1 MITREQLDHARA
13 VIRGQV
19 HRTPILS
26 TQSLGARCGV
36 RLHVK
41 CENLQK
47 TGSYKPRGGVNRV
60 AQLSAEEKARG
71 VIVMS
76 AGNLAQGV
84 AYAARQAGVRCW
96 VSMLQ
101 TAPAAKID
109 AVRGYGAEVVL
120 HPDPATWFEGV
131 EALRAQHGAVLID
144 AWADA
149 GLIAGY
155 GSIGGEILEDLP
167 DVEVVVVPVGG
178 GTLISGI
185 ATAIKLH
192 RPSVRVVGVECLP
205 GRLVHDSVAAGKPQ
219 WLKRAPSIA
228 DGLSSPTTSDLVV
241 ATVGRYVDDLVAVSE
256 DEIRDAMRGLLQRG
270 KLLVEGAGAAAVAA
284 LLAGR
289 AERQS
294 GRIVVAVLSGGNVD
308 FARLQDVIGRDGHP
322 GPPADPGAA
331 ASRGR

>member
-1 MITREQLDHARA
+1 MARVGGPRVITREELDRART
-13 VIRGQV
+13 VIRGHV
-19 HRTPILS
+19 HRTPLLS
-26 TQSLGARCGV
+26 TASLGARSGV

-47 TGSYKPRGGVNRV
+47 TGSYKPRGGVNRI
-60 AQLSAEEKARG
+60 AQLSADERRRG

-96 VSMLQ
+96 VSMLS
-101 TAPAAKID
+101 TAAAAKID

-120 HPDPATWFEGV
+120 WFEGV
-131 EALRAQHGAVLID
+131 DALRADKGAILVD

-185 ATAIKLH
+185 AAAIKLQ
-192 RPSVRVVGVECLP
+192 RPEVRVVGVECLP
-205 GRLVHDSVAAGKPQ
+205 GRLVHDSVAAAKPQ
-219 WLKRAPSIA
+219 WQKRGPSIA
-228 DGLSSPTTSDLVV
+228 DGLSSPTTSQLVV
-241 ATVGRYVDDLVAVSE
+241 DTVSRYVDDLVAVSE
-256 DEIRDAMRGLLQRG
+256 DEIREAMRGLLQRA

-289 AERQS
+289 TERES
-294 GRIVVAVLSGGNVD
+294 GRRVAAVLSGGNVD
-308 FARLQDVIGRDGHP
+308 FARLRDVMAPDAR
-322 GPPADPGAA
+322 A
-331 ASRGR
+331 

>member
-1 MITREQLDHARA
+1 MITRQELDQART
-13 VIRGQV
+13 VIKGHV
-19 HRTPILS
+19 HRTPLLS
-26 TQSLGARCGV
+26 AGSVGARCGV

-47 TGSYKPRGGVNRV
+47 TGSYKPRGGLNRL
-60 AQLSAEEKARG
+60 AQLDPEEKRRG
-71 VIVMS
+71 VLVMS

-84 AYAARQAGVRCW
+84 AYAARQAGVGCW
-96 VSMLQ
+96 VSMLA
-101 TAPAAKID
+101 TAPAAKIE

-131 EALRAQHGAVLID
+131 EALRVKLGAVLID

-155 GSIGGEILEDLP
+155 GSIGGEILEDLS
-167 DVEVVVVPVGG
+167 DVDAVVVPVGG

-185 ATAIKLH
+185 ATAIKLA
-192 RPSVRVVGVECLP
+192 RPTVRVVGAECAS
-205 GRLVHDSVAAGKPQ
+205 GRLVRDSVAAGKP
-219 WLKRAPSIA
+219 LRIARTPSIA

-241 ATVGRYVDDLVAVSE
+241 ATVQRYVDDLVVVS
-256 DEIRDAMRGLLQRG
+256 DDDIREAMRVLLQRG

-289 AERQS
+289 TEWQS
-294 GRIVVAVLSGGNVD
+294 GRKVVAVLSGGNVD
-308 FARLQDVIGRDGHP
+308 FARLQEVLGRDNR
-322 GPPADPGAA
+322 A
-331 ASRGR
+331 

>member
-1 MITREQLDHARA
+1 MSA
-13 VIRGQV
+13 
-19 HRTPILS
+19 
-26 TQSLGARCGV
+26 ARCGV

-47 TGSYKPRGGVNRV
+47 TGSYKPRGGLNRL
-60 AQLSAEEKARG
+60 AQLDPEEKRRG
-71 VIVMS
+71 VLVMS

-84 AYAARQAGVRCW
+84 AYAARQAGVGCW
-96 VSMLQ
+96 VSMLA
-101 TAPAAKID
+101 TAPAAKIE

-131 EALRAQHGAVLID
+131 EALRVKLGAVLID

-155 GSIGGEILEDLP
+155 GSIGGEILEDLS
-167 DVEVVVVPVGG
+167 DVDAVVVPVGG

-185 ATAIKLH
+185 ATAIKLA
-192 RPSVRVVGVECLP
+192 RPTVRVVGAECAS
-205 GRLVHDSVAAGKPQ
+205 GRLVRDSVAAGKP
-219 WLKRAPSIA
+219 LRIARTPSIA

-241 ATVGRYVDDLVAVSE
+241 ATVQRYVDDLVVVS
-256 DEIRDAMRGLLQRG
+256 DDDIREAMRVLLQRG

-289 AERQS
+289 TEWQS
-294 GRIVVAVLSGGNVD
+294 GRKVVAVLSGGNVD
-308 FARLQDVIGRDGHP
+308 FARLQEVLGRDGR
-322 GPPADPGAA
+322 A
-331 ASRGR
+331 